1 MVPGCRCAGLCAA
14 GHRPNPL
21 RQAHSRVLGH
31 DSPLIIARDVL
42 SFPREARNLHGR
54 RMRTVYT
61 KSLLSLVGV
70 NARDGFLSV
79 IEMMQQ
85 SARLMGMF
93 MPARGL
99 FGDWPELDNKIEAFR
114 LFQSADRE
122 LRLPVDRLPLDEVV
136 QRALAGDAFRAIWML
151 EGVGYIKATA
161 SSLNV
166 KGLLTEGP
174 GARLP
179 DRAMI
184 PLHAGMGTA
193 FGEKLFGGLGSRP
206 SRTQVG
212 DTVQRFVDACRANC
226 RPGWEDACI
235 ESAGLTVRLL
245 YPSLVAPVSA
255 EMEIVSPA
263 LRPLFWHGVGR
274 SLYFQPMNF
283 LPIAGAH
290 RRMLN
295 SAAQETSPPE
305 DRRNVLAGL
314 AWAVTLVNLPQPAV
328 IRSLASVCSELKMR
342 DEFID
347 GLISALLVW
356 RHMAPDDSRYIN
368 DYTRPLATHDR
379 QAILWNQ
386 WIETPAR
393 EALANFFPGLER
405 RNNIP
410 SLYTFRT
417 SDELSRLS
425 EELVAKAT
433 KPKRDRKTTHPA
445 P

>member
-1 MVPGCRCAGLCAA
+1 M
-14 GHRPNPL
+14 
-21 RQAHSRVLGH
+21 QAVHS
-31 DSPLIIARDVL
+31 
-42 SFPREARNLHGR
+42 E
-54 RMRTVYT
+54 
-61 KSLLSLVGV
+61 SLLSLVGV
-70 NARDGFLSV
+70 TARDGFLGV
-79 IEMMQQ
+79 IEMLQQ
-85 SARLMGMF
+85 SARLMSIF
-93 MPARGL
+93 MPARGV

-122 LRLPVDRLPLDEVV
+122 LRLPVDRLPLDEVT

-161 SSLNV
+161 SSLSV

-174 GARLP
+174 GANLP

-193 FGEKLFGGLGSRP
+193 FGEKLFGGLDSRP
-206 SRTQVG
+206 SRAQVR
-212 DTVQRFVDACRANC
+212 DTVQRFVDVCRANC

-235 ESAGLTVRLL
+235 ESAGLAVRLL
-245 YPSLVAPVSA
+245 YPSLLAPMSA
-255 EMEIVSPA
+255 EMEIISPA
-263 LRPLFWHGVGR
+263 LRPLYWHGVGR

-295 SAAQETSPPE
+295 SAAQETSSPE

-314 AWAVTLVNLPQPAV
+314 TWAVTLVNLPQPAV

-342 DEFID
+342 DEFIN
-347 GLISALLVW
+347 GLISALLAW
-356 RHMAPDDSRYIN
+356 RHMAPVDLRYIN

-379 QAILWNQ
+379 QAVLWNQ

-393 EALANFFPGLER
+393 EALANVFPGLER

-417 SDELSRLS
+417 SEELGSLS

-433 KPKRDRKTTHPA
+433 KSQRTRKAAHPT

>member
-1 MVPGCRCAGLCAA
+1 
-14 GHRPNPL
+14 
-21 RQAHSRVLGH
+21 
-31 DSPLIIARDVL
+31 
-42 SFPREARNLHGR
+42 
-54 RMRTVYT
+54 MRTVHT
-61 KSLLSLVGV
+61 ESLLSLVGV
-70 NARDGFLSV
+70 TARDGFLGV
-79 IEMMQQ
+79 IEMLQQ
-85 SARLMGMF
+85 SARLMSIF

-114 LFQSADRE
+114 LFQSAERE
-122 LRLPVDRLPLDEVV
+122 LHLPVDRLPLDQVV
-136 QRALAGDAFRAIWML
+136 QRALTGDAFRAIWML
-151 EGVGYIKATA
+151 EGVGYIRGTA
-161 SSLNV
+161 SSLSV

-174 GARLP
+174 GAHLP

-206 SRTQVG
+206 SRAQVG
-212 DTVQRFVDACRANC
+212 DTVQRFVDVCRANC

-235 ESAGLTVRLL
+235 EPAGLVVRLL
-245 YPSLVAPVSA
+245 YPSLLAPVSA
-255 EMEIVSPA
+255 ELEIVSPA

-295 SAAQETSPPE
+295 SAAQETSVPE

-314 AWAVTLVNLPQPAV
+314 NWAVTLVNLPQPAV

-342 DEFID
+342 EEFIN
-347 GLISALLVW
+347 GLISALLAW
-356 RHMAPDDSRYIN
+356 RHMAPDDLRYIN

-379 QAILWNQ
+379 QAVLWNQ

-393 EALANFFPGLER
+393 EALTNFFPGLER

-417 SDELSRLS
+417 SEELSRLS
-425 EELVAKAT
+425 EELVAKSTKQKRARKAADAT
-433 KPKRDRKTTHPA
+433 P
-445 P
+445 

>member
-1 MVPGCRCAGLCAA
+1 
-14 GHRPNPL
+14 
-21 RQAHSRVLGH
+21 
-31 DSPLIIARDVL
+31 
-42 SFPREARNLHGR
+42 
-54 RMRTVYT
+54 MRTGHS
-61 KSLLSLVGV
+61 KSLLSLESVT
-70 NARDGFLSV
+70 ARDGFLSM

-85 SARLMGMF
+85 SGRLMSIFVPG
-93 MPARGL
+93 RGL
-99 FGDWPELDNKIEAFR
+99 FWDWPELDNKIEAFR

-122 LRLPVDRLPLDEVV
+122 LRLPVDRTPLDEVV
-136 QRALAGDAFRAIWML
+136 ERTLTGDAFRAIWML
-151 EGVGYIKATA
+151 EGVGYIKGAA
-161 SSLNV
+161 SSLSV
-166 KGLLTEGP
+166 KGLLTDGP
-174 GARLP
+174 GSRLP

-193 FGEKLFGGLGSRP
+193 FGEKLFGGLGSHT
-206 SRTQVG
+206 SQTNVS
-212 DTVQRFVDACRANC
+212 DAVQRFLEVCRANC

-235 ESAGLTVRLL
+235 ESAGLVVRLL

-255 EMEIVSPA
+255 EMERIDPV

-295 SAAQETSPPE
+295 SAAQETSRPE

-314 AWAVTLVNLPQPAV
+314 IWAVTLVNLPQPPV
-328 IRSLASVCSELKMR
+328 VRSLPSICSELKMR
-342 DEFID
+342 DEFIN

-356 RHMAPDDSRYIN
+356 RHMAPDDLRYLN
-368 DYTRPLATHDR
+368 NYTRPLTDHGL
-379 QAILWNQ
+379 QAVLWNQ
-386 WIETPAR
+386 LIDTPAR

-410 SLYTFRT
+410 SLYSFRT
-417 SDELSRLS
+417 SEELGHLS
-425 EELVAKAT
+425 EEPVTKSTKSKSGKKAA
-433 KPKRDRKTTHPA
+433 HPT

>member
-1 MVPGCRCAGLCAA
+1 LE
-14 GHRPNPL
+14 
-21 RQAHSRVLGH
+21 S
-31 DSPLIIARDVL
+31 
-42 SFPREARNLHGR
+42 
-54 RMRTVYT
+54 
-61 KSLLSLVGV
+61 V

-85 SARLMGMF
+85 SARLMGIF
-93 MPARGL
+93 MPGRGL

-122 LRLPVDRLPLDEVV
+122 LRLPVDRTPLDEVV
-136 QRALAGDAFRAIWML
+136 ERTLAADTFRAIWML
-151 EGVGYIKATA
+151 EGVGYIKGTA
-161 SSLNV
+161 SSRNV
-166 KGLLTEGP
+166 KGLLIQGP
-174 GARLP
+174 GSRLP

-193 FGEKLFGGLGSRP
+193 FGEKLFGELGSYP
-206 SRTQVG
+206 SESQIR
-212 DTVQRFVDACRANC
+212 DTVHRFLELCRTNC

-235 ESAGLTVRLL
+235 ESAGLVVRLL
-245 YPSLVAPVSA
+245 YPSLIASVSA
-255 EMEIVSPA
+255 EMERIDPV

-295 SAAQETSPPE
+295 SAAHETSQAE

-314 AWAVTLVNLPQPAV
+314 IWAVTLVNLPQPPV
-328 IRSLASVCSELKMR
+328 VRSLASVCSELRMR
-342 DEFID
+342 DEFIN

-356 RHMAPDDSRYIN
+356 RHMAPGDLRYLN
-368 DYTRPLATHDR
+368 SYTLPVAGHDV
-379 QAILWNQ
+379 QSVLWNQ
-386 WIETPAR
+386 WIDTPAR

-410 SLYTFRT
+410 SLYSFRT
-417 SDELSRLS
+417 SEELVRLS
-425 EELVAKAT
+425 EEPVTKSTKSKSGKKAA
-433 KPKRDRKTTHPA
+433 HPTPEA
-445 P
+445 CQ